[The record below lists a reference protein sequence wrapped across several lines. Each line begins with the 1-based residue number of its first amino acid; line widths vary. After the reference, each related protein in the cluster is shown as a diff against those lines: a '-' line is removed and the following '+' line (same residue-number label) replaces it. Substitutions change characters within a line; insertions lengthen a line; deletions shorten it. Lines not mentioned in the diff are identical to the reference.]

1 MQLQKNISNGN
12 AVVSKRK
19 HQIEY
24 LPENHVKTLLFFQVK
39 CLCSTIQKEQPEVRQ
54 PFLFLYNQLI
64 IHFPYFFLPLFFR
77 A

>member
-24 LPENHVKTLLFFQVK
+24 LPENHVKHS
-39 CLCSTIQKEQPEVRQ
+39 C
-54 PFLFLYNQLI
+54 
-64 IHFPYFFLPLFFR
+64 FFR
-77 A
+77 